1 MPTSAVPRSQVS
13 LPILGAEGEFFP
25 SRYLFVG
32 KNVYLRGRESTRTKM
47 EATDIITL
55 LSRHGVKPTA
65 NRLLVA
71 RELDRERR
79 PLSLME
85 LECEILTMDKSSV
98 YRVLTLFR
106 EHGLVHVV
114 EGNEGVVSYELCRAG
129 HASEDDD
136 LHPHFY
142 CERCHE
148 LTCLEGIAIPAISL
162 PGGYRQRAVSY
173 VVKGI
178 CGKCALKE
186 RERR

>member
-1 MPTSAVPRSQVS
+1 M
-13 LPILGAEGEFFP
+13 
-25 SRYLFVG
+25 
-32 KNVYLRGRESTRTKM
+32 
-47 EATDIITL
+47 
-55 LSRHGVKPTA
+55 
-65 NRLLVA
+65 
-71 RELDRERR
+71 
-79 PLSLME
+79 
-85 LECEILTMDKSSV
+85 
-98 YRVLTLFR
+98 
-106 EHGLVHVV
+106 
-114 EGNEGVVSYELCRAG
+114 SYELCRAG

>member
-1 MPTSAVPRSQVS
+1 
-13 LPILGAEGEFFP
+13 
-25 SRYLFVG
+25 
-32 KNVYLRGRESTRTKM
+32 M

-85 LECEILTMDKSSV
+85 LERGILTMDKSSV

-136 LHPHFY
+136 LHPIS
-142 CERCHE
+142 
-148 LTCLEGIAIPAISL
+148 IASGATSSPAWRAWPSPTSPC
-162 PGGYRQRAVSY
+162 PGAIG
-173 VVKGI
+173 G
-178 CGKCALKE
+178 GP
-186 RERR
+186 